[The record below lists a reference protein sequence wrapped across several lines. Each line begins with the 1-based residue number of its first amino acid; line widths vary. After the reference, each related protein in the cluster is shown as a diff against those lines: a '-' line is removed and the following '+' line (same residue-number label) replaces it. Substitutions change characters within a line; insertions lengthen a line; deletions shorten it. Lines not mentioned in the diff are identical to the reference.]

1 MEVSP
6 VDARDAKE
14 IERTINTFARGS
26 NGGLIVLLSGS
37 AVSNRKLIISI
48 AARHHLPTVYS
59 DRLFVVD
66 GGLISY
72 GPDIFDQYRKAAGY
86 VDRILK
92 GEKAADLPVQQA
104 TKYELVVNLKTAKT
118 LGFAISA
125 ISTCPCRRGD
135 RVSGGDVRF
144 WPKADIPSCTAHVRF
159 RG

>member
-1 MEVSP
+1 MAAIQTAASSLSMEVSP

-14 IERTINTFARGS
+14 IERSINAFARGS

-48 AARHHLPTVYS
+48 AAQHHLPTVYS

-72 GPDIFDQYRKAAGY
+72 GNDLIDQYRQAAAY

-92 GEKAADLPVQQA
+92 GANPADLPVQA
-104 TKYELVVNLKTAKT
+104 PTKFEMVINLRTAKAMG
-118 LGFAISA
+118 LNIPPVLLA
-125 ISTCPCRRGD
+125 R
-135 RVSGGDVRF
+135 
-144 WPKADIPSCTAHVRF
+144 ADEVIE
-159 RG
+159 